1 MLVIKGGRMENRMKE
16 IENRRSIRKFRSQKI
31 EREIID
37 NILKAGIDAPSAKN
51 RQPWKFVV
59 LEGNAKKQF
68 SEIMKQGIQEERSRQ
83 LLPNSSKY
91 LAAAN
96 HTAQIIDQAPVLLL
110 IYNPQGKSLYEDL
123 SIENKIYE
131 RADIQSVGA
140 AIQNIILE
148 ATSLGIGSLWICDIY
163 FAYDRLSKYHKEYGE
178 LLAAVAL
185 GYPDEN
191 PTKRPR
197 NAFKDVVSYLK

>member
-1 MLVIKGGRMENRMKE
+1 MKE
-16 IENRRSIRKFRSQKI
+16 IRNRRSIRKFRSQKI

-140 AIQNIILE
+140 AIQNILLE

-163 FAYDRLSKYHKEYGE
+163 FCL
-178 LLAAVAL
+178 
-185 GYPDEN
+185 
-191 PTKRPR
+191 
-197 NAFKDVVSYLK
+197 

>member
-1 MLVIKGGRMENRMKE
+1 MSG
-16 IENRRSIRKFRSQKI
+16 
-31 EREIID
+31 
-37 NILKAGIDAPSAKN
+37 
-51 RQPWKFVV
+51 
-59 LEGNAKKQF
+59 KQF

-140 AIQNIILE
+140 AIQNILLE

-163 FAYDRLSKYHKEYGE
+163 FAYDKLSKYHKEYGE

-185 GYPDEN
+185 GYPDEH
-191 PTKRPR
+191 PAKRPR
-197 NAFKDVVSYLK
+197 NAFKDVVFYLK